1 MPNPHLKINHLIHTG
16 KAKQAR
22 PPMDRLASAMSVRRR
37 NVSAANDDAARF
49 VSGYLHHAAALYRSV
64 KGE

>member
-1 MPNPHLKINHLIHTG
+1 
-16 KAKQAR
+16 
-22 PPMDRLASAMSVRRR
+22 MDRLASAMSVRRR
-37 NVSAANDDAARF
+37 NVSAANDGAARF